1 MSGLEGLSVRL
12 GVILGASWIAL
23 KGVKDEEADMLKMY
37 VFLRE
42 WDDFC
47 LWDPSWDA
55 A

>member
-1 MSGLEGLSVRL
+1 M
-12 GVILGASWIAL
+12 GASWTAL
-23 KGVKDEEADMLKMY
+23 GGVKAEEADTLKMY